1 MEYFKTRPG
10 LWVLKVMLIN
20 LKLVSFLIVSRE
32 SMRLRS
38 LSSAPSRG
46 AIEGRNIY
54 PFDVLNDTECYTVI
68 KLICMCIANSKSSFL
83 NQSEMKWL

>member
-46 AIEGRNIY
+46 AIEGHNIY
-54 PFDVLNDTECYTVI
+54 PFDVLNDTECYNKVD
-68 KLICMCIANSKSSFL
+68 LYVHC
-83 NQSEMKWL
+83 

>member
-46 AIEGRNIY
+46 AIGRNIY
-54 PFDVLNDTECYTVI
+54 PFDVLNDTECYNKVD
-68 KLICMCIANSKSSFL
+68 LYVHC
-83 NQSEMKWL
+83 